1 MLRTNLWKTREKGN
15 EKKTVETKEML
26 INIDFV

>member
-1 MLRTNLWKTREKGN
+1 MLRANLWKTREKGN
-15 EKKTVETKEML
+15 EKKMVETKEML